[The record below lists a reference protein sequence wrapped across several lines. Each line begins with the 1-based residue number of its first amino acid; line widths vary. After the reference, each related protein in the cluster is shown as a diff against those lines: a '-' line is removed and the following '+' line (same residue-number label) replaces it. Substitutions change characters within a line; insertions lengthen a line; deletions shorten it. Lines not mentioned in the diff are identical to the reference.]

1 VRIVA
6 ATNRDL
12 EAMMLRGEFR
22 EDLYYRLKVIEVTV
36 PPLRERRGEISH
48 LAGFFMDRYA
58 RRYNRQARQLS
69 EELAQLFQSYEWP
82 GNIRELENM
91 IKRIVILQ
99 DETLVVREMSKAG
112 RPLAAYA
119 AAGVGTARGPIIA
132 APDEPEDV
140 VDVDEVV
147 ALAGEPAA
155 AAGSRLADVAK
166 SASLKAERALIEET
180 LTQVHWNRRRAAEQL
195 GVSYKTLLNKIK
207 ECGISRK

>member
-1 VRIVA
+1 
-6 ATNRDL
+6 
-12 EAMMLRGEFR
+12 MLRGEFR

-48 LAGFFMDRYA
+48 LTGFFIDRYA
-58 RRYNRQARQLS
+58 RRYNRQPRQLS
-69 EELAQLFQSYEWP
+69 PELAQLFQTYEWP

-99 DETLVVREMSKAG
+99 DEQLVIREMSRAATT
-112 RPLAAYA
+112 RPRPAYA
-119 AAGVGTARGPIIA
+119 AAGAMSGAHGAVLPPPEE
-132 APDEPEDV
+132 PDEPEA
-140 VDVDEVV
+140 VDEEEAQPEEAVV
-147 ALAGEPAA
+147 TAP
-155 AAGSRLADVAK
+155 AGSRLADVAK
-166 SASLKAERALIEET
+166 SAAIKAERAIIEDT